1 VSPLCVT
8 QLKLYKETSFAGSG
22 RPRSDAVACRVI
34 SGMEGEFAART
45 LQEICRLNPSREVS
59 RLHVEHEAFQE
70 IFSHVGVDMCDPDG
84 VERLLIGIKH
94 ESRFW
99 PV

>member
-1 VSPLCVT
+1 MSPLCVT
-8 QLKLYKETSFAGSG
+8 QLKLYKETSFA
-22 RPRSDAVACRVI
+22 AVACRVV

-70 IFSHVGVDMCDPDG
+70 IFSHVGVDVCDLDG

-94 ESRFW
+94 ESRF
-99 PV
+99 